1 MLLSYLLL
9 RGQNGQIPM
18 KSLRFPSDT
27 LLPSHPTAKRSFTF
41 YSPTT
46 HFCDLTYFSHGI
58 VSPRNWSSRW
68 CRHEPAQEF
77 TSSLTAHREKRIS
90 YFRCFP
96 TFFFFLAGERFIEI
110 NAYVET
116 QRSEHM
122 WNCSGVGGAWKARRP
137 TGPSPRPLTFDSPRA
152 GSIEPSWWIPV
163 AHILIIHLYNMERG

>member
-1 MLLSYLLL
+1 MKLRKRGPRIEGGGRVWSKGAWVSVPQTCDCKRLCILKEGTEAIRSPLLLLSYLLL

-41 YSPTT
+41 YSRTM

-96 TFFFFLAGERFIEI
+96 TFFFFSCWR
-110 NAYVET
+110 T
-116 QRSEHM
+116 
-122 WNCSGVGGAWKARRP
+122 
-137 TGPSPRPLTFDSPRA
+137 
-152 GSIEPSWWIPV
+152 
-163 AHILIIHLYNMERG
+163 LY